1 MFSNSLRMSAT
12 KAIHKQCQGIWG
24 SCFGRLL
31 RSQLLFPLAQEC
43 ANHHPNCRKP
53 RPGSGGKSTFPCQLE
68 RCPVIF
74 FFKEGNDI
82 FFFSYFIYL
91 WLHWVFIAMHR
102 LSCPKACGIFPD
114 QGSNPGPCISRQI
127 LNHCTTRGVQPCHFY
142 VSELYLQFLRIRKGG
157 YWRGQHLSLS
167 FYVVITSNCRVYF
180 SKNFFDVD
188 HFWSLYWICYN
199 TASVLCFGYLATSHV
214 GS

>member
-82 FFFSYFIYL
+82 MAALGLYCYAQAQLPQGMWHLPRPGIEPRS
-91 WLHWVFIAMHR
+91 LHQQADSQPLHH
-102 LSCPKACGIFPD
+102 
-114 QGSNPGPCISRQI
+114 QGSPA
-127 LNHCTTRGVQPCHFY
+127 
-142 VSELYLQFLRIRKGG
+142 
-157 YWRGQHLSLS
+157 LS
-167 FYVVITSNCRVYF
+167 FLCIRIISAVPQNKKGRLLKRATSF
-180 SKNFFDVD
+180 SFI
-188 HFWSLYWICYN
+188 LCCYN
-199 TASVLCFGYLATSHV
+199 K
-214 GS
+214 